1 MRPSSVVLSVCTA
14 LGLGLAAAPA
24 EAQLEVSEP
33 KRFEITPVGG
43 YQWGGNFE
51 VGAGSGLPAG
61 TMRLKESFAWG
72 AIVSFLAQMGS
83 AVELIYHRQDTDL
96 EFDPVTGGANTN
108 LGGFA
113 MNYIQ
118 LGGRQQF
125 GHSEKFHPFISGSL
139 GVAVLDPKAESLGSS
154 TRFSWSLGGGLNY
167 MFSSGRA
174 GLRSDIKLWSTPVPS
189 GEIGVWCGF
198 YACVASEGTDWITQ
212 GQWSGG
218 LVIAF

>member
-14 LGLGLAAAPA
+14 LALGLAAAPA
-24 EAQLEVSEP
+24 EAQLDVAEP
-33 KRFEITPVGG
+33 KRFEITPVAG
-43 YQWGGNFE
+43 YQWGGSFD
-51 VGAGSGLPAG
+51 VGAGSGIPAG
-61 TMRLKESFAWG
+61 TMRLKGSFAWG
-72 AIVSFLAQMGS
+72 AIVSFLASMGS

-96 EFDPVTGGANTN
+96 EFDPVSSATNTN

-113 MNYIQ
+113 VNYIQ

-139 GVAVLDPKAESLGSS
+139 GVGILDPKAESLGSS
-154 TRFSWSLGGGLNY
+154 TRFSWSLGGGINY
-167 MFSSGRA
+167 MLSSGRV
-174 GLRSDIKLWSTPVPS
+174 GLRSDIKWWNTPVPS

-198 YACVASEGTDWITQ
+198 YACVAAEGTDWISQ

-218 LVIAF
+218 LVFTF